1 MNELEKML
9 LGAILKQAVKE
20 KDTDKEQKKE
30 AVKQAVEVL
39 EKAGLNFA
47 VLTSSENTDYV
58 ATNVKGSSLDLFV
71 MLNELFEEMHKSD
84 LECIKSIVCAEIN
97 ARGEED

>member
-9 LGAILKQAVKE
+9 LGAILKQTGKE
-20 KDTDKEQKKE
+20 KDTDKEQKNE

-47 VLTSSENTDYV
+47 VLTSSANTDYV
-58 ATNVKGSSLDLFV
+58 STNVKVPPLDLFV
-71 MLNELFEEMHKSD
+71 MLNELFEKMNKND
-84 LECIKSIVCAEIN
+84 LECIKTIVCAEIN
-97 ARGEED
+97 SRDKED